1 MGNLPVQWWHR
12 LPKLWSW
19 TLTWDSP
26 RPMAGSCLPCP
37 WEKKRTWIIWLKVR
51 RIRNKVKV
59 PCWKAGKWWK
69 EIPAAEGN
77 PRGSAG
83 QEKWC
88 GVLSHVETTAS
99 LIPTSFAGF
108 YLFFFFFVFS
118 ALGHVPGRMITEYVT
133 AREIISIIVGWQ
145 GNKHSNYNSGVD
157 PHISA
162 FNWHWIVSQRWCFI
176 FNFQCENDT
185 DSFIHIL
192 GFFYCCGWE
201 PVSIVF
207 EGEPMCTTR
216 IDKIHCT
223 SSC

>member
-1 MGNLPVQWWHR
+1 M
-12 LPKLWSW
+12 
-19 TLTWDSP
+19 
-26 RPMAGSCLPCP
+26 M
-37 WEKKRTWIIWLKVR
+37 
-51 RIRNKVKV
+51 
-59 PCWKAGKWWK
+59 
-69 EIPAAEGN
+69 EGN
-77 PRGSAG
+77 TSSRGQSPGICWAGEVMWCAEPRWDHS
-83 QEKWC
+83 
-88 GVLSHVETTAS
+88 LSNSYPVCWI
-99 LIPTSFAGF
+99 LP
-108 YLFFFFFVFS
+108 FFFFFVFS

-207 EGEPMCTTR
+207 EGEPMCTTC